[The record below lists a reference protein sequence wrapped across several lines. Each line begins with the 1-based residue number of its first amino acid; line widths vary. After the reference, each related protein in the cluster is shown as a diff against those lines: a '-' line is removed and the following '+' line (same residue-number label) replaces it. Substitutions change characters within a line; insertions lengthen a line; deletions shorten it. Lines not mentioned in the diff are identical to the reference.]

1 MTALAAGIAMLA
13 GLGVGIGIGIATAKA
28 SEAVGRQPEAQG
40 RIMPIFFLGAAL
52 AEAVAIYSF
61 VIAILLVLKVK

>member
-28 SEAVGRQPEAQG
+28 AESVGRQPEAYG
-40 RIMPIFFLGAAL
+40 RILPLF
-52 AEAVAIYSF
+52 
-61 VIAILLVLKVK
+61 LLVLRLQKLLQFIALL

>member
-28 SEAVGRQPEAQG
+28 AEAVGRQPEAQG
-40 RIMPIFFLGAAL
+40 RIMPIFFLVQHL
-52 AEAVAIYSF
+52 QKQ
-61 VIAILLVLKVK
+61 LLSTVLLLQYC

>member
-28 SEAVGRQPEAQG
+28 AESVGRQPEAYG
-40 RIMPIFFLGAAL
+40 RILLLFFIGAAL

-61 VIAILLVLKVK
+61 VIAILLVLKA

>member
-40 RIMPIFFLGAAL
+40 RIMPIFSL
-52 AEAVAIYSF
+52 VQ
-61 VIAILLVLKVK
+61 LLQKQLLFTVLLLQYY

>member
-28 SEAVGRQPEAQG
+28 AESVGRQPEAYG
-40 RIMPIFFLGAAL
+40 RILPLFFIGAAL
-52 AEAVAIYSF
+52 AEAVAMYSF
-61 VIAILLVLKVK
+61 VIAILLVLKV

>member
-28 SEAVGRQPEAQG
+28 AESVGRQPEAYG
-40 RIMPIFFLGAAL
+40 RILPLFFIGAAL

-61 VIAILLVLKVK
+61 VIAILLVLKA